1 MVVFN
6 MTHEERLAKA
16 IELNKAIVAGRKVGT
31 IATADLIRQD
41 AISIEDMKELVA
53 LYPDFEIG
61 KAYSVGDLVEYN
73 NELYEVIQAH
83 TSQADWTPDLVP
95 ALFKPKTVVA
105 VIPNWVQPTGGHDA
119 YNIGD
124 KVIFEGQTYESLVDA
139 NVYSPTAYPQGWQVI

>member
-1 MVVFN
+1 

-53 LYPDFEIG
+53 LYPDFEVG
-61 KAYSVGDLVEYN
+61 KAYAVGDLVEYN

-83 TSQADWTPDLVP
+83 TSQADWTPDVVP
-95 ALFKPKTVVA
+95 VLFKSKTVVA
-105 VIPNWVQPTGGHDA
+105 VILEWVQPTGAHDA
-119 YNIGD
+119 YNLGD
-124 KVIFEGQTYESLVDA
+124 KVIFEGQTYESLINA
-139 NVYSPTAYPQGWQVI
+139 NVYSPTAYPQGWKLI

>member
-1 MVVFN
+1 

-41 AISIEDMKELVA
+41 AISVEDMKELVA
-53 LYPDFEIG
+53 LYPDFEVG
-61 KAYSVGDLVEYN
+61 KAYAIGDLVEYN

-83 TSQADWTPDLVP
+83 TSQADWTPDIVP
-95 ALFKPKTVVA
+95 ALFKAKTA
-105 VIPNWVQPTGGHDA
+105 AGVIPEWVQPTGGHDA

-124 KVIFEGQTYESLVDA
+124 KVLFNGTVYESTIDA
-139 NVYSPTAYPQGWQVI
+139 NVWSPIDYPQGWKLV